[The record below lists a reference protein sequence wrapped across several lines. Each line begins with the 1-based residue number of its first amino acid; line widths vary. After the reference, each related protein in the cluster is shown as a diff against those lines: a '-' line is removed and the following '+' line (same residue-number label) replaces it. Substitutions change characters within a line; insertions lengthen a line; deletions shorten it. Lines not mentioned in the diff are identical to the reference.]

1 MDNYTEQLVASK
13 PGIKEKSIF
22 TGAILLTAFGVFS
35 VLFINFSTGA
45 ILIILGGIAIYFA
58 KNNMDFEYEYIF
70 TNGDFEVARIVA
82 KSNRKNVCEIHEGD
96 IKRILP
102 YDSEKF
108 QNELDINADMTVR
121 DFSSG
126 DKEKTSDCF
135 AFIKNNNGK
144 DMAVILELNDKNKEY
159 IKSIYKNKLEK

>member
-13 PGIKEKSIF
+13 PGIKEKLIF